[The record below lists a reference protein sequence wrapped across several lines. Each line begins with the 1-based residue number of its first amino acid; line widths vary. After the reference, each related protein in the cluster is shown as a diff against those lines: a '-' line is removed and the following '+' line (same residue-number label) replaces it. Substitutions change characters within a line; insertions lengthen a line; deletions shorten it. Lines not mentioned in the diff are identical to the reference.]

1 MRTRVCAHVCIYN
14 FIYIHTLIYLYIT
27 VDEYIYLMNIY
38 FIDEY
43 VYRYIYLTV
52 DEGSKLVRQ
61 WSTYSTE
68 FKETLSGANP
78 ALKLPVDSEPP

>member
-1 MRTRVCAHVCIYN
+1 
-14 FIYIHTLIYLYIT
+14 
-27 VDEYIYLMNIY
+27 MNIY